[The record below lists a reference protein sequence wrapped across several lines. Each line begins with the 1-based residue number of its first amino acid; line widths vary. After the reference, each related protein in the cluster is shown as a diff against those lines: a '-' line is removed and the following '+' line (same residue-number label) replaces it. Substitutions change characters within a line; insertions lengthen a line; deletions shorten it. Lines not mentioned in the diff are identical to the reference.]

1 MLFKEENIAS
11 FIHCL
16 VKSKQLF
23 TKKNLKLDT
32 LNNDHMLV

>member
-11 FIHCL
+11 FIHWL

-23 TKKNLKLDT
+23 TKNLRLDT

>member
-11 FIHCL
+11 FIHL

-23 TKKNLKLDT
+23 TKKNLRLDT